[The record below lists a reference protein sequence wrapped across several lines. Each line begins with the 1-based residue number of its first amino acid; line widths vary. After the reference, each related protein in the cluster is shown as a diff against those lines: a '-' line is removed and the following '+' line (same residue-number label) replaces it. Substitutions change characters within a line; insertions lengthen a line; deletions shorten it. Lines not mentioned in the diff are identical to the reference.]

1 MDIAHLAVQLM
12 IAIAC
17 GIIGNMLIPREIPGK
32 FLGLVLTGFV
42 GVWVGE
48 LGYRLLKDQYGLSH
62 PFLQWH
68 IQSVPIIPSIIGSA
82 IVIYV
87 VTTFLQWG
95 RYSK

>member
-1 MDIAHLAVQLM
+1 MDISRLLVQLV

-17 GIIGNMLIPREIPGK
+17 GTIGNMLIPREIPGK
-32 FLGLVLTGFV
+32 VFGLVLIGFV
-42 GVWVGE
+42 GVWFGE
-48 LGYRLLKDQYGLSH
+48 WSYQLLKSQFNLNL

-68 IQSVPIIPSIIGSA
+68 IQDVPIVPAILGCA

-87 VTTFLQWG
+87 VTTFLRWG